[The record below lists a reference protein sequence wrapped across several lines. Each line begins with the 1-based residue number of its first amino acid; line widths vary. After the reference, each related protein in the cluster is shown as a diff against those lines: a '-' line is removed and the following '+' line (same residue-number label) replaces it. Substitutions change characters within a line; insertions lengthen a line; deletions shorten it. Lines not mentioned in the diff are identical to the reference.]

1 MRIPLPQRGQPIDVT
16 YLNSLATAV
25 NDLANQVNASTYN
38 YTTIDTVE
46 AGRQSIQT
54 AQAMIFAG
62 KVSVVSNEYVVK
74 DTEKSWYIDLPPGF
88 KYAPNVTT
96 SVINTGSSTTGNL
109 VVCTITN
116 VSKSRVD
123 GRVKYLSSGTASV
136 AINVQAIGI
145 PE

>member
-16 YLNSLATAV
+16 YLNSLATAI
-25 NDLANQVNASTYN
+25 NDLANQFNASTYN

-46 AGRQSIQT
+46 AGRQSTQT

-62 KVSVVSNEYVVK
+62 RVSVVSNEYVVK